1 MRGKYSAEKLLIEM
15 LELDPVEFIGICK
28 IMGVDIYEFDEKN
41 EEGNEEE
48 NVECAGVVVEEKDGA
63 TPRNFADIWCDV
75 CDTID
80 GYNRV
85 RRRNLGQ
92 LIYAATKKEK

>member
-48 NVECAGVVVEEKDGA
+48 NVECAGVVVRRKMGLPRVILRIFGA
-63 TPRNFADIWCDV
+63 TYVIRLMDIIV
-75 CDTID
+75 CGVVTWDS
-80 GYNRV
+80 
-85 RRRNLGQ
+85 
-92 LIYAATKKEK
+92 